1 MSTRGI
7 YFLANDKVSDQAIA
21 FLNSARTHNPELPF
35 CLIPYDGRTERIRS
49 LSGHFNFG
57 ILEDRK
63 LLEWCDAISL
73 QFHEPAC
80 RGRGMYRKL
89 AAWFGP
95 FDEFL
100 YMDLDTLLL
109 RPVDFLFPLLRE
121 FDAVTAYSND
131 PASRNFV
138 WLDSLQPN
146 ADISQAQIDY
156 SANMGFILSHR
167 GMLTRDSVEALLP
180 AAKRLAPHMQLECFD
195 QSFNN
200 YVIARS
206 ARRYTSLRCLNL
218 PPENRGL
225 PEECWP
231 GNNLWRLELD
241 GRATFNGVP
250 REVLHVH
257 WSGIMSPQRWE
268 KRFYTWLS
276 RLNLPA
282 PSVKFRLQ
290 QGHLWRHYRHLPDW
304 RTVAGAGRRT
314 SRALAG
320 ADARDEGR
328 AAPARVEPVP
338 LSR

>member
-7 YFLANDKVSDQAIA
+7 YFLANDKVRDQAIA
-21 FLNSARTHNPELPF
+21 FLNSARTHNPEVPM

-49 LSGHFNFG
+49 LSGHFNFDV
-57 ILEDRK
+57 LEDEE
-63 LLEWCDAISL
+63 LMDWCDAISL

-131 PASRNFV
+131 PASRGFV

-156 SANMGFILSHR
+156 AANMGFILSHR
-167 GMLTRDSVEALLP
+167 GMLTRGAVEGLLP

-195 QSFNN
+195 QTFNN
-200 YVIARS
+200 YVITCS

-241 GRATFNGVP
+241 GRATFDGVP

-268 KRFYTWLS
+268 KRVYSWLA
-276 RLNLPA
+276 RLKLPV

-290 QGHLWRHYRHLPDW
+290 QGHLWRHYRNLADW
-304 RTVAGAGRRT
+304 RDVAQAGRHPPQRGGRADEAGARRST
-314 SRALAG
+314 LT
-320 ADARDEGR
+320 DTL
-328 AAPARVEPVP
+328 PVP